1 MPRIHYFQRYSSP
14 ENVVTN
20 NTLQLFERIYSY
32 SPEKAS
38 QLLTELIGEPIEI
51 GIEITQQNRAQQSVP
66 DGQIRQRSFKI
77 LIETKL
83 DSGSDV
89 DHIDQLRRHSE
100 TFSNEDQ
107 KILLLLTKKSLE
119 ESHVSSRL
127 AQGVIFKSITYEDI
141 CNAIKDLFSEY
152 EYEMRALTEDYVEY
166 CIDTVLLDQSKEWMR
181 MVPCG
186 NTLDLNKKYGIYFQ
200 PSDRSYSPHQY
211 VGIYSEKAV
220 HTIWRIDSV
229 FDIEYRDGELRKELV
244 EGRDICEYDNK
255 LVAIIR
261 DVTDIESGYRFFC
274 GVPKETKYVKSSFG
288 GMLGARF
295 VNLREVIG
303 DDFDC
308 LDVSGIADRLRD
320 IEW

>member
-1 MPRIHYFQRYSSP
+1 MSRIHYFQRYSSP

-20 NTLQLFERIYSY
+20 NTLQLLERIYSY

-38 QLLTELIGEPIEI
+38 QLLTELIGESIEI
-51 GIEITQQNRAQQSVP
+51 GVEITQQNRAQQSVP

-77 LIETKL
+77 LIEAKL
-83 DSGSDV
+83 DSVPD
-89 DHIDQLRRHSE
+89 IDQLRRHSE

-107 KILLLLTKKSLE
+107 KILLLLTKQSLG
-119 ESHVSSRL
+119 ESYVPPKL

-141 CNAIKDLFSEY
+141 CKVIKELFSEY
-152 EYEMRALTEDYVEY
+152 EYDMRALADDYIEY
-166 CIDTVLLDQSKEWMR
+166 CNDTDLFDQSKEWMR

-200 PSDRSYSPHQY
+200 PSDRGYSSHRFL
-211 VGIYSEKAV
+211 GIYSNKAV
-220 HTIWRIDSV
+220 HTIWEIDSV
-229 FDIEYRDGELRKELV
+229 FDVEYRDGELKKELV
-244 EGRDICEYDNK
+244 EGRNTCEYDGK
-255 LVAIIR
+255 LVEIIR
-261 DVTDIESGYRFFC
+261 DVMDIEFGCRFFC

-288 GMLGARF
+288 GMRGTQF
-295 VNLREVIG
+295 VNLRKVIG

-308 LDVSGIADRLRD
+308 LCVSGIADRLRD